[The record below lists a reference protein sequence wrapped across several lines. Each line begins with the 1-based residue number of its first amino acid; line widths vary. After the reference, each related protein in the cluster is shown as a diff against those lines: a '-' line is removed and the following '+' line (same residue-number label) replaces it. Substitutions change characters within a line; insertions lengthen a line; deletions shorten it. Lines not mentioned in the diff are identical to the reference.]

1 MGKKQLTGSTRS
13 ATMTLG
19 NLLVLN
25 CRSLTEQEHLD
36 GARPL
41 CAYLLNK
48 LIYNLIVS
56 KQFHHI
62 LNVVSRAKA
71 EHSTCL
77 MTDLEPRY
85 KESRNGVRKN
95 AALRAQPSGK
105 HLRRPSCKR
114 VCGEGGWEQRQQIL
128 KKLMACERKPK
139 YFLRTHYSTKLIM
152 FSQRR
157 TLLMYSKSPPCTS
170 CIGCAVVANSRA

>member
-1 MGKKQLTGSTRS
+1 MLLCSDQFSWRS
-13 ATMTLG
+13 LDHTSQGRGINRWQVTHTATTTLG
-19 NLLVLN
+19 DLLVLN

-36 GARPL
+36 GARPI

-77 MTDLEPRY
+77 MTDLEPWY
-85 KESRNGVRKN
+85 KESRDGVRKN
-95 AALRAQPSGK
+95 AALRAQPSSK
-105 HLRRPSCKR
+105 HLHRPSCKR
-114 VCGEGGWEQRQQIL
+114 VHGEGGWEQRQQIL
-128 KKLMACERKPK
+128 KKTDGMWKE
-139 YFLRTHYSTKLIM
+139 TKI
-152 FSQRR
+152 FFKNS
-157 TLLMYSKSPPCTS
+157 LL
-170 CIGCAVVANSRA
+170 N